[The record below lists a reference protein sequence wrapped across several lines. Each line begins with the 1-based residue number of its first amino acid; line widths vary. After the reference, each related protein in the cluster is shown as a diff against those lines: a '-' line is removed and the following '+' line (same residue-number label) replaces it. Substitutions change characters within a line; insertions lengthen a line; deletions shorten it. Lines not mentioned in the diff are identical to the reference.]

1 MGEEKW
7 TRRKPGRAS
16 GTVVPPP
23 VGDDPAPLPE
33 SRRPGRIRHR
43 PDGLPDARTQPSV
56 PPEPPVPEMP
66 DNVRL
71 LFRPV
76 LSSSED
82 HPAKDRRREPN
93 FRPARSP
100 DGNEVLDLPSRPVHG
115 PAIRALNA
123 RRHEGAAPSGSTVTT
138 PRPRSARWHAA
149 PVAGPGLDTA
159 GSGTAGG
166 QAGGG
171 GPQTYV
177 LDPRPMQPRASR
189 GILRRRREAG
199 LSTPPGA
206 GYRRHLAWMTA
217 VTLLLLLTAVGTTV
231 ALLRQHGSGKPAAGG
246 APGGGGGTGPG
257 SVTGPGSG
265 TVLAGAAASRAA
277 AARWVS
283 REITRSAIIGCDKV
297 MCGALANVGV
307 PSADLL
313 PMTPSS
319 QDPLGADVLVA
330 TPALQSQFG
339 SRLSTQYAPAVLA
352 SFGRGDTR
360 VQVRVIASYGASAYQ
375 LALNR
380 DLAAR
385 ELLGTQLVGNSQ
397 IALPVSA
404 RTELAAGQVDPR
416 LLITLPALAHKH
428 PIRIMAFYDR
438 APGASSGVPLSGV
451 RLAGWDPKA
460 RLSAHA
466 YTRWLVSF
474 LRGQRSVWRAA
485 HVAVSRRNGRAIVS
499 VRFARP
505 NPIGLL
511 H

>member
-23 VGDDPAPLPE
+23 VGGDPPTLPE
-33 SRRPGRIRHR
+33 PRRPGRMRQR
-43 PDGLPDARTQPSV
+43 PDARTPPPV
-56 PPEPPVPEMP
+56 PPEPSVPEMP

-76 LSSSED
+76 LSPSEG

-93 FRPARSP
+93 FRPSRSP

-123 RRHEGAAPSGSTVTT
+123 GRQEGVAPAGSTVTT
-138 PRPRSARWHAA
+138 QRPHSARWHPAA
-149 PVAGPGLDTA
+149 GAGPGLATA
-159 GSGTAGG
+159 DSGTAGG
-166 QAGGG
+166 QADGG

-177 LDPRPMQPRASR
+177 LDRRRIQPRASR
-189 GILRRRREAG
+189 GIWHRRREAG
-199 LSTPPGA
+199 FSTPPRA

-217 VTLLLLLTAVGTTV
+217 VTLLLLLTATGTTV
-231 ALLRQHGSGKPAAGG
+231 ALLRQHGSGKPAVGG
-246 APGGGGGTGPG
+246 APGGSGGTGA
-257 SVTGPGSG
+257 GSG
-265 TVLAGAAASRAA
+265 TALARAAASRAA

-313 PMTPSS
+313 PMTPGS

-339 SRLSTQYAPAVLA
+339 SRLSTEYAPAVLA
-352 SFGRGDTR
+352 SFGTGDTR

-416 LLITLPALAHKH
+416 LLITLPTLAHKH

-451 RLAGWDPKA
+451 RLAGWNPKA
-460 RLSAHA
+460 GLSAPA

-485 HVAVSRRNGRAIVS
+485 HVAVTRRSGRAIVS